1 MDRVSLRLPSSL
13 LAALD
18 GVVED
23 GLYADR
29 SEAIRQAIRDL
40 VAAHDAGPAVP
51 RAAPDGGA
59 AVAAGCGDQTN
70 PDTRRLTRLPPQ
82 ALEGRT
88 LECAFERGGQYQAV
102 AAQIVTVRD
111 GGDRDRRRFVLADGT
126 VVPVAGLLGYDL
138 SATRG
143 ERDV

>member
-1 MDRVSLRLPSSL
+1 MERFSLRLPSSL

-18 GVVED
+18 GVVEN

-29 SEAIRQAIRDL
+29 SEATRQAIRDL
-40 VAAHDAGPAVP
+40 VAAHDAGPALP
-51 RAAPDGGA
+51 RAAPDGGTA
-59 AVAAGCGDQTN
+59 DAGCTDQAN
-70 PDTRRLTRLPPQ
+70 PDTRQLTRLPPQ

-111 GGDRDRRRFVLADGT
+111 GDGGDRRRFVLADGT